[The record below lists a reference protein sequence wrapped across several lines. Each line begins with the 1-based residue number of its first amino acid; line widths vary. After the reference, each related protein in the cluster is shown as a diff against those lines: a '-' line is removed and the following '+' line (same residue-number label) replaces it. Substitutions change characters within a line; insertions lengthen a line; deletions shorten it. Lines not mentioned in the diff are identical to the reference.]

1 VDWKAFSDY
10 VLTEQAEARKVSQL
24 WKATGLSSI
33 LLLLRNLA
41 AFEILVQELCE
52 APHDR
57 ESDNSDEVVV
67 MEPADTSS
75 IWQLSY
81 LNIKV

>member
-1 VDWKAFSDY
+1 M
-10 VLTEQAEARKVSQL
+10 
-24 WKATGLSSI
+24 
-33 LLLLRNLA
+33 
-41 AFEILVQELCE
+41 VQELCE

-81 LNIKV
+81 LNIKVWIQPQ